1 MSDKDDERK
10 ELQPDEDEERLRPK
24 RTRTK
29 GGLKGKLMFLGI
41 GLIAGVVLGVLGL
54 RFLQN
59 YNPPDKPDTLS
70 PSVVFSRIVAQNE
83 MVSVSQ
89 DYNIVDKVTDN
100 LNFLGFQLPINNN
113 FWYRY
118 TGTITAGVN
127 MEQATYDQQGSTI
140 TVTLPAPYII
150 SNTPDMDK
158 SGVLEENNNAFYPIK
173 VEKVDEF
180 QAQCIQESEQDAI
193 DGGLLDDAKTNAEA
207 NIQNMF
213 TAALGDEY
221 TIEFVWT
228 E

>member
-1 MSDKDDERK
+1 MALREQPLNPLRQGRLHIYCSSESFLHLYSVILWFGYLTGKRIMSDKDDERK

-100 LNFLGFQLPINNN
+100 LN
-113 FWYRY
+113 YR
-118 TGTITAGVN
+118 
-127 MEQATYDQQGSTI
+127 
-140 TVTLPAPYII
+140 
-150 SNTPDMDK
+150 
-158 SGVLEENNNAFYPIK
+158 
-173 VEKVDEF
+173 
-180 QAQCIQESEQDAI
+180 C
-193 DGGLLDDAKTNAEA
+193 
-207 NIQNMF
+207 
-213 TAALGDEY
+213 
-221 TIEFVWT
+221 
-228 E
+228 